1 MNIIIDVMNLQ
12 EKQLR
17 HYYRKNKITSRFSQ
31 IVLRCILVYKHKND
45 YFYG

>member
-17 HYYRKNKITSRFSQ
+17 HYYRKNKNYIFITSLKY
-31 IVLRCILVYKHKND
+31 IAK
-45 YFYG
+45 

>member
-17 HYYRKNKITSRFSQ
+17 HYYKNKNYIFITSLKY
-31 IVLRCILVYKHKND
+31 IAK
-45 YFYG
+45 